1 MNLKFLED
9 VYQTIKVMRNGFYY
23 LGLLVGIHTVTF
35 TVYLAY
41 KYLNDSKKQNSE
53 EEEELIQ
60 NPVVEMQDI
69 GDSQIC
75 PFDKVN
81 NDTNDKRHKSWKNIA
96 KSVEYKFFLEQ
107 KRDELGD
114 LVLQLDTVY
123 DNIGQIRE
131 CLENLNNK
139 TDKYH
144 NKNKEHINK
153 RKRVL

>member
-41 KYLNDSKKQNSE
+41 KYLNDSNDSNDSKKQNSE

-139 TDKYH
+139 TD
-144 NKNKEHINK
+144 
-153 RKRVL
+153 

>member
-1 MNLKFLED
+1 
-9 VYQTIKVMRNGFYY
+9 
-23 LGLLVGIHTVTF
+23 LVGIHTVTF

-41 KYLNDSKKQNSE
+41 KYLNDSNDSKKQNSE
-53 EEEELIQ
+53 EEELIQ
-60 NPVVEMQDI
+60 NSVVEMQDI

-75 PFDKVN
+75 PFDKVSDDT

-139 TDKYH
+139 TD
-144 NKNKEHINK
+144 
-153 RKRVL
+153 

>member
-41 KYLNDSKKQNSE
+41 KYLNDSNDSKNQNDSKKQNS

-75 PFDKVN
+75 PFDKVSD
-81 NDTNDKRHKSWKNIA
+81 DTNDKRHKSWKNIA

-139 TDKYH
+139 TD
-144 NKNKEHINK
+144 
-153 RKRVL
+153 

>member
-41 KYLNDSKKQNSE
+41 KYLNDSNDSKKQNSE

-139 TDKYH
+139 TD
-144 NKNKEHINK
+144 
-153 RKRVL
+153 

>member
-41 KYLNDSKKQNSE
+41 KYLNDSNDSKNQNS

-75 PFDKVN
+75 PFDKVSD
-81 NDTNDKRHKSWKNIA
+81 NDINTIDNRHKSWKNIA
-96 KSVEYKFFLEQ
+96 KGVEYKFFLEQ

-139 TDKYH
+139 TD
-144 NKNKEHINK
+144 
-153 RKRVL
+153 

>member
-41 KYLNDSKKQNSE
+41 KYLNDSNDSNDSKKQNSE

-60 NPVVEMQDI
+60 HPVVEMQDI

-139 TDKYH
+139 TD
-144 NKNKEHINK
+144 
-153 RKRVL
+153 